1 MAAGVAGWGVEAEE
15 FEDAPDVEPL
25 EPTLSNIIEQR
36 SLKWIFVGGKGGVGK
51 TTCSCSLAVQ
61 LSKGR
66 ESVLIIS
73 TDPAHNISDAFD
85 QKFSKVP
92 TKVKGYDNL
101 FAMEIDPS
109 LGVAELPDEFFEED
123 NMLSMGK
130 KMMQEAMSAFPGIDE
145 AMSYA
150 EVMRLVKGMNFSV
163 VVFDTAPTG
172 HTLRLLNFP
181 TIVERGLGRLMQI
194 KNQISPF
201 ISQAGGA
208 PASRSPREIDPSLG
222 VAELPDE
229 FFEEDNMLSMGKKM
243 MQEAMSAFPGID
255 EAMSYAEVMRLVKGM
270 NFSVVVF
277 DTAPTGHTLRLLNF
291 PTIVERGLGRLMQIK
306 NQISPFIS
314 QAGGAPASRS
324 PRMCNMLG
332 LGDMNADQLASKL
345 EETLPVIRS
354 VSEQF
359 KDPEQTTFIC
369 VCIAEFLSLYE
380 TERLIQELAKCK
392 IDTHNIIVNQL
403 VFPDPEKPCKM
414 CEARHKIQAKYLD
427 QMEDLY
433 EDFHIVKLPLLPH
446 EVRGADKVNTFSA
459 LLLEPYKP
467 PSAQ

>member
-1 MAAGVAGWGVEAEE
+1 MAASVEDE

-25 EPTLSNIIEQR
+25 EPTLKNIIEQK

-61 LSKGR
+61 LASVR

-101 FAMEIDPS
+101 FAMNKEIDPS

-201 ISQAGGA
+201 ISQ
-208 PASRSPREIDPSLG
+208 
-222 VAELPDE
+222 
-229 FFEEDNMLSMGKKM
+229 
-243 MQEAMSAFPGID
+243 
-255 EAMSYAEVMRLVKGM
+255 
-270 NFSVVVF
+270 
-277 DTAPTGHTLRLLNF
+277 
-291 PTIVERGLGRLMQIK
+291 
-306 NQISPFIS
+306 
-314 QAGGAPASRS
+314 
-324 PRMCNMLG
+324 MCNMLG

-380 TERLIQELAKCK
+380 TERLIQELAKCR

-403 VFPDPEKPCKM
+403 VFPDNERPCKM
-414 CEARHKIQAKYLD
+414 CEARHKIQSKYLD

-446 EVRGADKVNTFSA
+446 EVRGADKVNTFSRQ
-459 LLLEPYKP
+459 LLEPYNP
-467 PSAQ
+467 PKSD

>member
-1 MAAGVAGWGVEAEE
+1 MAASVEDE

-25 EPTLSNIIEQR
+25 EPTLKNIIEQK

-61 LSKGR
+61 LAAVR
-66 ESVLIIS
+66 ESSLCAVRVSFVCEFKLR
-73 TDPAHNISDAFD
+73 
-85 QKFSKVP
+85 

-150 EVMRLVKGMNFSV
+150 EVMRLVGVIFFL
-163 VVFDTAPTG
+163 VVFFEAATG
-172 HTLRLLNFP
+172 GNILLLIFFP

-201 ISQAGGA
+201 ISQ
-208 PASRSPREIDPSLG
+208 
-222 VAELPDE
+222 
-229 FFEEDNMLSMGKKM
+229 
-243 MQEAMSAFPGID
+243 
-255 EAMSYAEVMRLVKGM
+255 
-270 NFSVVVF
+270 
-277 DTAPTGHTLRLLNF
+277 
-291 PTIVERGLGRLMQIK
+291 
-306 NQISPFIS
+306 
-314 QAGGAPASRS
+314 
-324 PRMCNMLG
+324 MCNMLG

-380 TERLIQELAKCK
+380 TERLIQELAKCR

-403 VFPDPEKPCKM
+403 VFPDSERRPCKM
-414 CEARHKIQAKYLD
+414 CEARHKIQSKYLD

-446 EVRGADKVNTFSA
+446 EVRGADKVNTFSKQ
-459 LLLEPYKP
+459 LLEPYSP
-467 PSAQ
+467 PKK